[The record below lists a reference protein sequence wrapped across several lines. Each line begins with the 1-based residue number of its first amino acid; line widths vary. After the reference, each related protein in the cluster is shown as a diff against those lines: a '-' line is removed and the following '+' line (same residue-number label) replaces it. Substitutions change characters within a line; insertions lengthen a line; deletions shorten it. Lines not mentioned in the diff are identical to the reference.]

1 MRFLASIPESLDS
14 ILQME
19 GILTCLLKPLFM
31 IIGFENL
38 QLRDSSGFSPDSPFM
53 KYFFISIARQR

>member
-19 GILTCLLKPLFM
+19 GILTCLIDAFNELIK
-31 IIGFENL
+31 
-38 QLRDSSGFSPDSPFM
+38 
-53 KYFFISIARQR
+53 A